1 MVDVLSILSAIGSLG
16 ALASVISVAYWL
28 GKKFS
33 EIDAKFKLIDER
45 FKRVD
50 ERFDSFERRIIGRIE
65 RLAYAFT
72 SYQEFLIE
80 FLSRE
85 GVIKSGDKEL
95 LINEARRVMRLA
107 LANPMTKEELEKL
120 REYLDKSEK
129 DELTPEEADEFLE
142 LARKF
147 AWEYGNRPEAWK
159 LHIYATITRALV
171 KKKWAEKKE
180 REVQASTQKQQ

>member
-1 MVDVLSILSAIGSLG
+1 MVDALSILSAIGSLG

-45 FKRVD
+45 FKRID
-50 ERFDSFERRIIGRIE
+50 ERFE
-65 RLAYAFT
+65 RLGNAFT